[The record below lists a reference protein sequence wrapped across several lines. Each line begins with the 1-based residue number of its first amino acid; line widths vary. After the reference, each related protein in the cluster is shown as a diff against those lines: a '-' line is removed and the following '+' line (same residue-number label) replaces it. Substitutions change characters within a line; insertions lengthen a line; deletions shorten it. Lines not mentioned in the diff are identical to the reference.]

1 MNANTETEP
10 ARIIVIPVPKDEL
23 SCRKGE
29 RSMYAKNPK
38 MVTTKL
44 ATRKYLAALEFQDN
58 PIAPNAASA
67 VITSTSNRKSATSE
81 RAVASSGTK
90 RAYMIS
96 SRTSPNEIAAS
107 QAYSPTTRGP
117 IILVDVSKGLFFSLI
132 WLS

>member
-10 ARIIVIPVPKDEL
+10 ARIILIPVPKDEL

-38 MVTTKL
+38 IVTAKL

-58 PIAPNAASA
+58 PIAPNAAST
-67 VITSTSNRKSATSE
+67 VIKSTSNRKSATSE

-90 RAYMIS
+90 RAYTIS
-96 SRTSPNEIAAS
+96 SRTSPNEIAVS
-107 QAYSPTTRGP
+107 QAYRPTTRGL
-117 IILVDVSKGLFFSLI
+117 IIFVGLFK
-132 WLS
+132 